1 MANRKYSPSPRVF
14 EMEISK
20 SDIII
25 SLAGRD
31 KGQLFYVVDVQE
43 SYCLLAD
50 GKGRKLENP
59 KRKKLK
65 HVRRVSRTE
74 TRVAD
79 KIRRG
84 DKVLNSEL
92 RRDLATFGQQFE
104 SQNQGG

>member
-1 MANRKYSPSPRVF
+1 MD
-14 EMEISK
+14 ISK
-20 SDIII
+20 SDIVI
-25 SLAGRD
+25 SLNGRAQG
-31 KGQLFYVVDVQE
+31 KLFYVMHVEDN
-43 SYCLLAD
+43 YALLAD

-74 TRVAD
+74 TRVAV
-79 KIRRG
+79 KLQNG

-92 RRDLATFGQQFE
+92 RRDLATFGQQFN

>member
-1 MANRKYSPSPRVF
+1 MD
-14 EMEISK
+14 ISK
-20 SDIII
+20 SDIIE

-31 KGQLFYVVDVQE
+31 KGKFFYVIDVE
-43 SYCLLAD
+43 ENYVLIAD

-65 HVRRVSRTE
+65 HVRRVTRTE
-74 TRVAD
+74 TRVAI
-79 KIRRG
+79 KIQNG

-92 RRDLATFGQQFE
+92 RRDLATFGQQFN

>member
-1 MANRKYSPSPRVF
+1 MD
-14 EMEISK
+14 ISK
-20 SDIII
+20 SDIIE

-31 KGQLFYVVDVQE
+31 KGKYFYVIDMEDNYV
-43 SYCLLAD
+43 LIAD
-50 GKGRKLENP
+50 GKGRKLEKP

-74 TRVAD
+74 TRVAV
-79 KIRRG
+79 KIQNG

-92 RRDLATFGQQFE
+92 RRDLATFGQQFN

>member
-1 MANRKYSPSPRVF
+1 MD
-14 EMEISK
+14 ISK
-20 SDIII
+20 SDIIE

-31 KGQLFYVVDVQE
+31 KGKFFYVIDTEDNYV
-43 SYCLLAD
+43 LIAD

-65 HVRRVSRTE
+65 HVRRVTRTE
-74 TRVAD
+74 TRVAT
-79 KIRRG
+79 KILNG

-92 RRDLATFGQQFE
+92 RRDLATFGQQFN

>member
-1 MANRKYSPSPRVF
+1 MD
-14 EMEISK
+14 ISK
-20 SDIII
+20 SDIIE

-31 KGQLFYVVDVQE
+31 KGKLFYVIETEENFV
-43 SYCLLAD
+43 LIAD
-50 GKGRKLENP
+50 GRGRKLENP

-74 TRVAD
+74 TRVAL
-79 KIRRG
+79 KIQKG

-92 RRDLATFGQQFE
+92 RRDLATFGQQFN

>member
-1 MANRKYSPSPRVF
+1 MD
-14 EMEISK
+14 ISK
-20 SDIII
+20 SDIVL

-31 KGQLFYVVDVQE
+31 KGKLFYVMDTEENFVI
-43 SYCLLAD
+43 LAD

-65 HVRRVSRTE
+65 HVRRVTRTE
-74 TRVAD
+74 TRVAM
-79 KIRRG
+79 KILNG

-92 RRDLATFGQQFE
+92 RRDLATFGQQFN

>member
-1 MANRKYSPSPRVF
+1 MD
-14 EMEISK
+14 ISK
-20 SDIII
+20 SDIVI

-31 KGQLFYVVDVQE
+31 KDKLFYVVETEDNYVF
-43 SYCLLAD
+43 LAD

-65 HVRRVSRTE
+65 HVRRVTRTE
-74 TRVAD
+74 TRVAT
-79 KIRRG
+79 KILNG

-92 RRDLATFGQQFE
+92 RRDLATFGQQFN

>member
-1 MANRKYSPSPRVF
+1 M
-14 EMEISK
+14 MDISK
-20 SDIII
+20 SDIIM

-31 KGQLFYVVDVQE
+31 KGKLFYVVDVE
-43 SYCLLAD
+43 ENYVLIAD

-65 HVRRVSRTE
+65 HVRRVTRTE
-74 TRVAD
+74 TRVAA
-79 KIRRG
+79 KILNG

-92 RRDLATFGQQFE
+92 RRDLAAYGQQFN

>member
-1 MANRKYSPSPRVF
+1 MD
-14 EMEISK
+14 ISK
-20 SDIII
+20 SDIVI

-31 KGQLFYVVDVQE
+31 KDKLFYVIEIEDNYV
-43 SYCLLAD
+43 LLAD

-65 HVRRVSRTE
+65 HVRRVTRTE
-74 TRVAD
+74 TRVAA
-79 KIRRG
+79 KILNG

-92 RRDLATFGQQFE
+92 RRDLATFGQQFN

>member
-1 MANRKYSPSPRVF
+1 MD
-14 EMEISK
+14 ISK
-20 SDIII
+20 SDIIE

-31 KGQLFYVVDVQE
+31 KGKFFYVMDVE
-43 SYCLLAD
+43 DNYVLIAD

-65 HVRRVSRTE
+65 HVRRVTRTE
-74 TRVAD
+74 TRVAV
-79 KIRRG
+79 KILNG

-92 RRDLATFGQQFE
+92 RRDLATFGQQFN

>member
-1 MANRKYSPSPRVF
+1 MD
-14 EMEISK
+14 ISK
-20 SDIII
+20 SDIVI

-31 KGQLFYVVDVQE
+31 EGKLFYVIDTEENFV
-43 SYCLLAD
+43 LIAD

-65 HVRRVSRTE
+65 HVRRVTRTE
-74 TRVAD
+74 TRVAL
-79 KIRRG
+79 KIQNG

-92 RRDLATFGQQFE
+92 RRDLATFGQQFN

>member
-1 MANRKYSPSPRVF
+1 MD
-14 EMEISK
+14 ISK
-20 SDIII
+20 ADIVL

-31 KGQLFYVVDVQE
+31 QGKLFYVIACEEQYVMI
-43 SYCLLAD
+43 AD

-65 HVRRVSRTE
+65 HVRKVSRTDS
-74 TRVAD
+74 RVAQ
-79 KIRRG
+79 KIASG

-92 RRDLATFGQQFE
+92 RRDLAAFGQLFN

>member
-1 MANRKYSPSPRVF
+1 MD
-14 EMEISK
+14 ISK
-20 SDIII
+20 SDIVI

-31 KGQLFYVVDVQE
+31 KDKLFYVIEIEDNYV
-43 SYCLLAD
+43 LLAD

-65 HVRRVSRTE
+65 HVRRVTRTE
-74 TRVAD
+74 TRVAT
-79 KIRRG
+79 KILNG

-92 RRDLATFGQQFE
+92 RRDLATFGQQFN

>member
-1 MANRKYSPSPRVF
+1 MD
-14 EMEISK
+14 ISK
-20 SDIII
+20 SDIVL

-31 KGQLFYVVDVQE
+31 KGKLFYVMDTEDNFVI
-43 SYCLLAD
+43 LAD

-74 TRVAD
+74 TRVAV
-79 KIRRG
+79 KIQNG

-92 RRDLATFGQQFE
+92 RRDLAAFGQQFN
-104 SQNQGG
+104 SQNQGGE

>member
-1 MANRKYSPSPRVF
+1 MD
-14 EMEISK
+14 ISK
-20 SDIII
+20 SDIIE

-31 KGQLFYVVDVQE
+31 KGKFFYVMDVE
-43 SYCLLAD
+43 DNYVLIAD

-74 TRVAD
+74 TRVAV
-79 KIRRG
+79 KIQNG

-92 RRDLATFGQQFE
+92 RRDLATFGQQFN
-104 SQNQGG
+104 SQNQGR